1 MTGSGAAVIFMDF
14 GFTIVRLRVNR
25 ELDLVRGIW
34 RLRWSR
40 LTIVE
45 NAGRRFASIIL
56 RTRRLRT
63 TQGRAPANARRR
75 DPAYSRFFLGG
86 MGGRRGQRWSNLAC
100 NQTKMMAKV
109 VGAGLIAGELGGVV
123 VVVGGRQRWAND
135 RGRMNGDGEGQ
146 ETGEKGCDA
155 TGTSAAHII
164 INISRSKGWFIL
176 VQRTPR
182 IHLGSVKL
190 GKHKYWRW
198 VEAPYLRS
206 NILLHLYPA
215 ANLQIHLHQP
225 FPRAGVRVMGI
236 AS

>member
-1 MTGSGAAVIFMDF
+1 MDF

-164 INISRSKGWFIL
+164 INISHSKGWL
-176 VQRTPR
+176 VVVVMVVVVV
-182 IHLGSVKL
+182 LGVGDL
-190 GKHKYWRW
+190 LL
-198 VEAPYLRS
+198 YLYS
-206 NILLHLYPA
+206 EHHESIWGA
-215 ANLQIHLHQP
+215 
-225 FPRAGVRVMGI
+225 
-236 AS
+236 